1 MFTFNTGIISVINK
15 LINYFSITFNDN
27 HSELKSLLV
36 GFRSSNL
43 VTPIPL
49 LLLLIIDHFNI
60 RYSLT
65 DSITHILY
73 LY

>member
-1 MFTFNTGIISVINK
+1 MFTFNTGIILVINK
-15 LINYFSITFNDN
+15 LINYFGITFNDN